1 MEVSVREII
10 RSIKNDMNVK
20 FDMLEQIISLSS
32 SVPTPTA
39 TPITTTTTTTSAYNE
54 LYELVNQ
61 QTDEIDSI
69 KSMMYRLNDVILNM
83 QKKIDSMEVSDH
95 MPELHI
101 TQPSEVEEKHFEYP
115 YEEVKVEKE
124 QEEVEEEEEAE
135 EEQEEAEEE
144 EAEEEAEEEQEEEQ
158 EEAEEAEEAEQEQEE
173 EEEAEEA
180 EQEEGVELEEFEYKG
195 MTLYRDTEN
204 KVYRMDEDGALSDP
218 LGIWDEVKQ
227 RIKKL

>member
-10 RSIKNDMNVK
+10 RTIKNDMNVK
-20 FDMLEQIISLSS
+20 FDMLEQIISIN
-32 SVPTPTA
+32 SVPTPSVAPVSTVN
-39 TPITTTTTTTSAYNE
+39 YD
-54 LYELVNQ
+54 LMNQ
-61 QTDEIDSI
+61 QNDEIDSI
-69 KSMMYRLNDVILNM
+69 KSMMYRLNDIILNM
-83 QKKIDSMEVSDH
+83 QKKIDSMDVSDH

-144 EAEEEAEEEQEEEQ
+144 EAEEEAEEEQ

-218 LGIWDEVKQ
+218 LGIWDEVKE